1 MKSKK
6 QAKVWVRPIGQS
18 LPSQG
23 LEVAILALSIVEM
36 DSKEGVGTGDRLFSA
51 VEEILMK
58 ANKYLD

>member
-1 MKSKK
+1 M
-6 QAKVWVRPIGQS
+6 
-18 LPSQG
+18 PSQG